1 MRPSAP
7 GSFRPQRSGALL
19 AAAAVASVAVSG
31 GAIGVGSVAL
41 VASVATGIVEP
52 ASTEGAR
59 VAAAAPDF
67 DREIRPVL
75 AARCFSCHGPDA
87 ESRKAGLRLDTFAG
101 ATAELED
108 GGRAIAPGDPGRSV
122 LLDRVAATDLDD
134 RMPPEGHE
142 PLTTEEVD
150 AMRRWIESGAEYTA
164 PWAFRPL
171 SNPSVPVVRDDAWPR
186 GDIDRFAL
194 ATRERAGL
202 PAPAADAAPEALL
215 RRASFDLVGLPPT
228 EAEIRAFAADPS
240 DARFAAFV
248 DARLASPAFG
258 ERWGRH
264 WLDLARYAETLAH
277 EFDYEIPHAWRYRD
291 YVVEALNADVPL
303 GRFVTEQLA
312 GDLVEPRAGL
322 GLPNVAPIGTAWWLL
337 GPATHAP
344 VDVRVDEADRIA
356 GAIDVAGRSFLSLSI
371 ACARCH
377 DHKFDPVPARDYYAL
392 AGVARNTRRVEA
404 FLDVDPNTPLLEA
417 KARAA
422 LEEAARTTGAA
433 AAPTK
438 DIAPVE
444 GVALV
449 DRAERIGPVGAGGWS
464 ASGSAFRASGAPFA
478 LAADDRLRPAEI
490 GTIDSARI
498 DARLVGSARSP
509 SFALD
514 RKFVHVR
521 LRGPAVWMRL
531 IIDNYWLDDRNGLL
545 FEGMRRRTP
554 DASPE
559 DAARDPRAW
568 PWRVETFDV
577 TRFQGERAYVEL
589 IDDGDGWVEVDAI
602 ATSDVSAPPDFAAID
617 GDGAVVVA
625 DGAMLEDE
633 RLRALAIEARD
644 ARDALVTLPAP
655 VRALVAEDS
664 GVADE
669 PVHVRGSPRA
679 YGEPAPRA
687 RLSFL
692 ASPGSI
698 EGSGRL
704 DLARS
709 ITDPEQPYLWRTTAN
724 RVWLKLFGRGIVETP
739 DDFGQLGASPW
750 SVGLLDHLARKLA
763 RGGSLKPL
771 IREIVLSRAY
781 RALPSDDEI
790 PPAAW
795 APLAAR
801 RLDAEAIRDAMLVA
815 SGRLDATIGGPS
827 VPVHL
832 TEHMQGRGR
841 PGVSGPIDG
850 AGRRSVYI
858 AVNRNFLDPFLQAFD
873 QPPPAT
879 TCGKRH
885 VSNVP
890 AQALALLN
898 NDMVREFARL
908 WGERLAADG
917 RDDAARVESMWFAA
931 FARAPRE
938 DERALARA
946 FLEGE
951 RAAVADPARCE
962 QAAFAALA
970 HALFS
975 AKEFVFLR

>member
-1 MRPSAP
+1 MKSLTLSIMAV
-7 GSFRPQRSGALL
+7 GL
-19 AAAAVASVAVSG
+19 A
-31 GAIGVGSVAL
+31 AIGVAAR
-41 VASVATGIVEP
+41 ASI
-52 ASTEGAR
+52 EGAGVR
-59 VAAAAPDF
+59 AGSTSAPDY

-75 AARCFSCHGPDA
+75 AARCYACHGPDA

-101 ATAELED
+101 ATSELSD
-108 GGRAIAPGDPGRSV
+108 GGRAIAPRDPANS
-122 LLDRVAATDLDD
+122 LILARVAATNLDD

-142 PLTTEEVD
+142 PLSASEID
-150 AMRRWIESGAEYTA
+150 ALTRWVAAGAEFTQ

-171 SNPSVPVVRDDAWPR
+171 SNPAVPAVLDERWPR
-186 GDIDRFAL
+186 GDIDRFVL

-202 PAPAADAAPEALL
+202 AAPTADVGPEALL
-215 RRASFDLVGLPPT
+215 RRASFDLTGLPPT
-228 EAEIRAFAADPS
+228 EAEIRAFLDDAGASSDGAS
-240 DARFAAFV
+240 FDARFAAFV

-291 YVVEALNADVPL
+291 YVIEALNADIPL
-303 GRFVTEQLA
+303 GRFVAEQIA
-312 GDLVEPRAGL
+312 GDLLEPRAGL
-322 GLPNVAPIGTAWWLL
+322 GLPNVAPIATAWWHL

-377 DHKFDPVPARDYYAL
+377 DHKFDPVPTRDFYAL

-404 FLDVDPNTPLLEA
+404 FLDSDAKTPLLEA
-417 KARAA
+417 RVRAA
-422 LEEAARTTGAA
+422 LEDAARLVGVSVAPMRKLAA
-433 AAPTK
+433 F
-438 DIAPVE
+438 E
-444 GVALV
+444 GVEV
-449 DRAERIGPVGAGGWS
+449 IDNAEQIGRVGDGGWS
-464 ASGSAFRASGAPFA
+464 TSGSAFRASCVGLA
-478 LAADDRLRPAEI
+478 LDANDRLHLAEL

-498 DARLVGSARSP
+498 DRRLVGSARSP

-514 RKFVHVR
+514 RNFVHVR
-521 LRGPAVWMRL
+521 LRGPSTWLRL
-531 IIDNYWLDDRNGLL
+531 IIGNYWLDDRNGLL

-554 DASPE
+554 DPSTE
-559 DAARDPRAW
+559 EKDLDPRDW

-577 TRFQGERAYVEL
+577 TRFQGERAYLEL
-589 IDDGDGWVEVDAI
+589 IDDGDGWIEVDAI
-602 ATSDVSAPPDFAAID
+602 ALSTSAEAPRFDALD
-617 GDGAVVVA
+617 SDGAAVVGDDSAFA
-625 DGAMLEDE
+625 DALADD
-633 RLRALAIEARD
+633 RVRALAIEARD
-644 ARDALVTLPAP
+644 ARDALVTQRAP

-664 GVADE
+664 GTFDE
-669 PVHVRGSPRA
+669 PVHVRGSSRT
-679 YGEPAPRA
+679 YGEVASRA

-692 ASPGSI
+692 SPKAPV

-704 DLARS
+704 AFAQE
-709 ITDPEQPYLWRTTAN
+709 ITDPERPFLWRTTAN

-750 SVGLLDHLARKLA
+750 SVELLDHLARKLA

-781 RALPSDDEI
+781 RAAACDDEL
-790 PPAAW
+790 PLAAW
-795 APLAAR
+795 APLPVR
-801 RLDAEAIRDAMLVA
+801 RLDAEAIRDAMLAV
-815 SGRLDATIGGPS
+815 SGRLDPQVGGPS

-841 PGVSGPIDG
+841 PAASGPLDG

-858 AVNRNFLDPFLQAFD
+858 SVNRNFLDPFLQAFD

-898 NDMVREFARL
+898 NEMVREFARV
-908 WGERLAADG
+908 WGERLAGSAEQ
-917 RDDAARVESMWFAA
+917 DDAARIDSMWIAA
-931 FARAPRE
+931 FGRRPRE
-938 DERALARA
+938 DERQAAVD
-946 FLEGE
+946 FLNGE
-951 RAAVADPARCE
+951 RSAVVEPTRREAE
-962 QAAFAALA
+962 SFAALA